1 MCRAAGERPL
11 PFSQGTVQWKV
22 SASNRASWSVL
33 LSRLVRSNTPLPSP
47 ALVTL
52 TFILPPLARS
62 LSLSLSLSPSFL
74 SLLSSSLAS
83 PSVSPTSSRSPCVCL
98 PSNSQRLK
106 QPGLLREVNCTQIM
120 FDRKRSEGAMEKR
133 RKDRGQIEGRR
144 EGRREGW
151 MSAWED
157 NCAREG
163 RCD

>member
-1 MCRAAGERPL
+1 MQGSWRTPSAFFTRYSAMTSQRQQQGQLKCFTVLASEVKHTSPL
-11 PFSQGTVQWKV
+11 PGAGDIDFH
-22 SASNRASWSVL
+22 SAFTCS
-33 LSRLVRSNTPLPSP
+33 
-47 ALVTL
+47 
-52 TFILPPLARS
+52 FS

-144 EGRREGW
+144 EGW
-151 MSAWED
+151 MSA
-157 NCAREG
+157 
-163 RCD
+163 